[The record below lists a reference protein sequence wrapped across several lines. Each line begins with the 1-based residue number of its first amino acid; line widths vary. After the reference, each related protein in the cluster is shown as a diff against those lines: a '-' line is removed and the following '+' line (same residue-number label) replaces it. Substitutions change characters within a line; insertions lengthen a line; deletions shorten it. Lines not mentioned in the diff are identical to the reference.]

1 LERGDEGADGAEIAT
16 LRKETGNVA
25 KNYSQELSDAVA
37 HLRRDKALRKLL
49 ERAGRIS
56 IKPAPAPSPLH
67 SLAESITSQ
76 QLNGKA
82 ASAIF
87 SRLLALH
94 GGELDAKAILD
105 TQEDALRSVGLSR
118 AKAASIK
125 DLAEKTMA
133 GVVPSWKELRK
144 MDDEK
149 IIERLTQV
157 RGIGRWTV
165 EMLLIFSLGRPDVWP
180 VDDFAIK
187 KAYGLYFGD
196 KEGVPRPAE
205 MRAKA
210 EAWRPWRSVVAR
222 CLWEYLD
229 GG

>member
-1 LERGDEGADGAEIAT
+1 M
-16 LRKETGNVA
+16 
-25 KNYSQELSDAVA
+25 A
-37 HLRRDKALRKLL
+37 HLRKDKALWPLL
-49 ERAGRIS
+49 DMVGRVS
-56 IKPAPAPSPLH
+56 IAPALEPSPLH
-67 SLAESITSQ
+67 SLAQSITNQ

-87 SRLLALH
+87 SRLLGMY
-94 GGELDAKAILD
+94 GGRLDASRILD
-105 TQEDALRSVGLSR
+105 TEEDALRSVGLSR

-187 KAYGLYFGD
+187 KAYGLYFCD
-196 KEGVPRPAE
+196 KDGTPRPTE
-205 MRAKA
+205 MRGRA
-210 EAWRPWRSVVAR
+210 EAWRPWRSIVAR
-222 CLWEYLD
+222 CLWKYLD
-229 GG
+229 EG